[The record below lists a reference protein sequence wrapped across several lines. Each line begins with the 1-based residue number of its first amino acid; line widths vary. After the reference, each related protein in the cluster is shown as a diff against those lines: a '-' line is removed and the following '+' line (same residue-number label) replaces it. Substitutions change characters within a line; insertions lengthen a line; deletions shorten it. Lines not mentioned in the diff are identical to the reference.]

1 MSMQNMAYYGRRRMT
16 KPGMPMEHRR
26 TNDAEDLRGGRLQRI
41 QTLVD
46 ATSKQNLPCG
56 SILNEEMKRV
66 KFTKHII
73 IIGELTDRK

>member
-16 KPGMPMEHRR
+16 KPGMPMERRR
-26 TNDAEDLRGGRLQRI
+26 TNGAEDLRI